1 MSLENIIEKKVTDAL
16 SPTHLEIE
24 NESHNHSG
32 NRENS
37 HFRLVIVSSEFEGKR
52 LIGRH
57 RMVNTLMAD
66 ELANEIHALALHTF
80 TPTEW
85 DERNGNTTQSPVC
98 SSKK

>member
-1 MSLENIIEKKVTDAL
+1 MSLENIIKQKVETAL
-16 SPTHLEIE
+16 APLHLDIE

-37 HFRLVIVSSEFEGKR
+37 HFRLVIVSNEFEGKR

-57 RMVNTLMAD
+57 RMVNTLMAE

-80 TPTEW
+80 TPQEW

>member
-1 MSLENIIEKKVTDAL
+1 MSLENLIEKKVEDAFAPL
-16 SPTHLEIE
+16 HLEIE

-32 NRENS
+32 NRTNS
-37 HFRLVIVSSEFEGKR
+37 HFRLVIVSKEFEGKR

-80 TPTEW
+80 TPEEW
-85 DERNGNTTQSPVC
+85 DKRSGNTTQSPVC